1 MKERPII
8 MSGESVLAILAGR
21 KTQTRRVVKPQ
32 PYSGAEPIGR
42 AASQF
47 GGRKSG
53 FGWAFRIPDGSKTG
67 QACWA
72 PWAPGDRLWVR
83 EAWEIEPGY
92 RPILDIVHYRAD
104 GDPLPDPGEEGI
116 RLAWRSPLFM
126 PRWASRLTLEVVE
139 VRVQLVQEISRRDAE
154 AEGVAGVVL
163 SDFTDDSVYGQVL
176 LDPVAGYRASWDAL
190 NAKRGFPWASNPFV
204 WVVEFKALNAR

>member
-1 MKERPII
+1 MSERGII
-8 MSGESVLAILAGR
+8 MQAESVRAILAGR

-83 EAWEIEPGY
+83 EAWRECETFPDGERAVAYAATDESPRYPQGY
-92 RPILDIVHYRAD
+92 VAK
-104 GDPLPDPGEEGI
+104 
-116 RLAWRSPLFM
+116 WRNPRFM

-139 VRVQLVQEISRRDAE
+139 VRVQRVQEISEDDAL
-154 AEGVAGVVL
+154 AEGVRPDYRPA
-163 SDFTDDSVYGQVL
+163 FERAWDD
-176 LDPVAGYRASWDAL
+176 L
-190 NAKRGFPWASNPFV
+190 NAKRGFPWASNPWV
-204 WVVEFKALNAR
+204 WAVTFKRVEAV